1 MIGTFHCRKSKTNS
15 RELDVEIHYAVKAGA
30 SSEMGDETPADV
42 VVQIYK
48 VR

>member
-1 MIGTFHCRKSKTNS
+1 MTGTFHCRKSKTNS
-15 RELDVEIHYAVKAGA
+15 RELDVEVHYAVKAGA
-30 SSEMGDETPADV
+30 SSETGSETPADV

>member
-1 MIGTFHCRKSKTNS
+1 MNS
-15 RELDVEIHYAVKAGA
+15 RELDVEIHYAVKASAGA
-30 SSEMGDETPADV
+30 EKGDETPADV

>member
-1 MIGTFHCRKSKTNS
+1 MTGTFHCRKSKTNS

-30 SSEMGDETPADV
+30 SSETGSETPADV
-42 VVQIYK
+42 IVQIYK